1 MTQPASTPPGDPIAY
16 YFREALLI
24 GVGATRLY
32 LIRHAQSL
40 SNTGE
45 AREWSDPPL
54 TEVGRLQAQRL
65 ADRLARQG
73 LDAILS
79 SPSRR
84 ALETARFIA
93 DATGLPVEVEED
105 LREVVMGSPDNDP
118 RQLQGEAAEALARR
132 LAREMRWDAFPGSE
146 GSRAARSRV
155 RGIMDRIARRYE
167 GRRVAVV
174 THFGFIQTYL
184 SIVLGVRRDFLF
196 YTFNASITSVR
207 VKGRRRVIWRVN
219 DIAHLE
225 GLPPGFGGI
234 S

>member
-1 MTQPASTPPGDPIAY
+1 MTRPAPTPPGDPIAY

-32 LIRHAQSL
+32 LVRHAQAL

-65 ADRLARQG
+65 AERLARQG
-73 LDAILS
+73 LDAIVS

-84 ALETARFIA
+84 ALETAQFIA
-93 DATGLPVEVEED
+93 QATGLPVQVEED
-105 LREVVMGSPDNDP
+105 LHEVVMGSPENDP
-118 RQLQGEAAEALARR
+118 RQLEGEAARALARR

-146 GSRAARSRV
+146 GSRAARARV
-155 RGIMDRIARRYE
+155 RAVMDRIARRFR
-167 GRRVAVV
+167 GQRVAVV

-184 SIVLGVRRDFLF
+184 AIALGVRRDFLF

-219 DIAHLE
+219 DIAHLD
-225 GLPPGFGGI
+225 GLPSGFGGI

>member
-1 MTQPASTPPGDPIAY
+1 MSQPATTPPGDPIAY

-32 LIRHAQSL
+32 LVRHAQAL
-40 SNTGE
+40 SNTGQ
-45 AREWSDPPL
+45 AHEWSDPPL
-54 TEVGRLQAQRL
+54 TEVGRVQAQRL
-65 ADRLARQG
+65 AQRLARQG
-73 LDAILS
+73 LDAIVS

-84 ALETARFIA
+84 ALETAQFIA
-93 DATGLPVEVEED
+93 QATGLPVQVEEE
-105 LREVVMGSPDNDP
+105 LREVVMGTPDNDP
-118 RQLQGEAAEALARR
+118 RQLQGEAARALAHR

-146 GSRAARSRV
+146 GSRAARQRV
-155 RGIMDRIARRYE
+155 RAVMDRIARQFR
-167 GRRVAVV
+167 GQRVAVV

-207 VKGRRRVIWRVN
+207 VKGRRRIIWRVN

-225 GLPPGFGGI
+225 GLPPGLEGI